1 VLKVQPHWFNQQIA
15 DYLEEFVARRPRPFG
30 ELAGHAAHGRV
41 GRGRGR
47 GFGGRASGE
56 GRRHAGGSSGAGLLI
71 LLARSG
77 ELEIHAAK
85 VGRFYGDGLRW
96 ALALPLSALLRWA
109 SLMPRITERERG
121 G

>member
-1 VLKVQPHWFNQQIA
+1 
-15 DYLEEFVARRPRPFG
+15 
-30 ELAGHAAHGRV
+30 
-41 GRGRGR
+41 
-47 GFGGRASGE
+47 
-56 GRRHAGGSSGAGLLI
+56 